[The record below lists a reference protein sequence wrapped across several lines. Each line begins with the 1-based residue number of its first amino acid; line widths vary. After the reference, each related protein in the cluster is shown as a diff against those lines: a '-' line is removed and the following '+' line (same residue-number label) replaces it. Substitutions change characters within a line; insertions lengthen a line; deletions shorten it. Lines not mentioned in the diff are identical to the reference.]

1 MKYTLLYIL
10 SLCLLAA
17 GCNRDVS
24 EVPEGTGSGNW
35 LPVLTRAAKGTKAT
49 IAGFSSENSQ
59 TSAFSHDVVCINKEN
74 NIWNWVDNDFT
85 SPSLEGITLL
95 TASIP
100 PINMSSATTTL
111 YQSSLSDYS
120 NGLQLGSAPAKNRA
134 VDVHHRLAR
143 LKLDCEDGYTLNNT
157 INLYLAPTAEVDF
170 RTATIKTA
178 SGNKTSYTHSLEG
191 NRSIVLTILPQTFQK
206 GEPLFKY
213 KAGKT
218 QYTYYMDQTLNV
230 GSNQSL
236 KVHIL
241 AGEGVTTTDPDDP
254 STPTDPTVKV
264 SVTATTS
271 ITEWQEG
278 GNNDVAVE

>member
-10 SLCLLAA
+10 SLSLLVA

-35 LPVLTRAAKGTKAT
+35 LPVLTRAAQGTKAT

-59 TSAFSHDVVCINKEN
+59 ASAFSHEVECIDKEN
-74 NIWNWVDNDFT
+74 NIWNWVGNDFT
-85 SPSLEGITLL
+85 SPSLKEITLL

-100 PINMSSATTTL
+100 PIDMSSATYTL
-111 YQSSLSDYS
+111 YQSSLSGYS
-120 NGLQLGSAPAKNRA
+120 NGLQLGSAPAAKKA

-143 LKLDCEDGYTLNNT
+143 LKLDCEEGYTLNNT

-170 RTATIKTA
+170 RTATIKIA
-178 SGNKTSYTHSLEG
+178 SGNKTSYTHSLEE
-191 NRSIVLTILPQTFQK
+191 NRSIVLTILPQIFQK
-206 GEPLFKY
+206 GDILFKY
-213 KAGKT
+213 KVGRT
-218 QYTYYMDQTLNV
+218 QYTYYMDRTLNV

-236 KVHIL
+236 KVHIYQR
-241 AGEGVTTTDPDDP
+241 EIVTTDDP
-254 STPTDPTVKV
+254 PIIVET

-271 ITEWQEG
+271 IKEWESG
-278 GNNDVAVE
+278 GDSNVSVE

>member
-10 SLCLLAA
+10 SLSLLVA

-35 LPVLTRAAKGTKAT
+35 LPVLTRAAQGTKAT

-59 TSAFSHDVVCINKEN
+59 ASAFSHEVECIDKEN

-85 SPSLEGITLL
+85 SPSLKEITLL

-100 PINMSSATTTL
+100 PIDMSRATYTL
-111 YQSSLSDYS
+111 YQSSLSTYS
-120 NGLQLGSAPAKNRA
+120 NGLQLGSAPAENRA

-170 RTATIKTA
+170 RKATIKTT
-178 SGNKTSYTHSLEG
+178 SGNKTSYTHSLKEK
-191 NRSIVLTILPQTFQK
+191 RSIVLTILPQTFQK
-206 GEPLFKY
+206 GEPLFRY
-213 KAGKT
+213 KAGNT

-230 GSNQSL
+230 GTNQSL

-241 AGEGVTTTDPDDP
+241 PGEGVTTTDPDDP

-271 ITEWQEG
+271 IKEWESG
-278 GNNDVAVE
+278 GG

>member
-10 SLCLLAA
+10 SFCFLVT

-49 IAGFSSENSQ
+49 IAGFNSEKSQ
-59 TSAFSHDVVCINKEN
+59 TSAFSHEVVCMDKEK
-74 NIWNWVDNDFT
+74 NIWNWVDNGFT
-85 SPSLEGITLL
+85 SPSLKEITLL

-100 PINMSSATTTL
+100 PIDMSSATCTL

-120 NGLQLGSAPAKNRA
+120 NGLQLGSAPAEKKA
-134 VDVHHRLAR
+134 VDVHHCLAR

-157 INLYLAPTAEVDF
+157 INLYLTPTAEVDF
-170 RTATIKTA
+170 RTATIETA
-178 SGNKTSYTHSLEG
+178 SGNKTSYTHSLKG
-191 NRSIVLTILPQTFQK
+191 NRSIVLTILPQTFKQ
-206 GEPLFKY
+206 GDILFKY
-213 KAGKT
+213 KVGRT
-218 QYTYYMDQTLNV
+218 QYTYYMDRTLNV

-236 KVHIL
+236 IVHIYQR
-241 AGEGVTTTDPDDP
+241 EIVTTDDP
-254 STPTDPTVKV
+254 PIIVET

-271 ITEWQEG
+271 IQEWESG
-278 GNNDVAVE
+278 GDSNVSVE

>member
-10 SLCLLAA
+10 SLCFLAA
-17 GCNRDVS
+17 GCNQDVS

-35 LPVLTRAAKGTKAT
+35 LPVLTRAAEGTKAT

-74 NIWNWVDNDFT
+74 NIWNWVGNDFT
-85 SPSLEGITLL
+85 SPSLEEITLL

-100 PINMSSATTTL
+100 PIDMSSATYTL

-120 NGLQLGSAPAKNRA
+120 NGLQLGSAPAANRA

-170 RTATIKTA
+170 RTATIEAA
-178 SGNKTSYTHSLEG
+178 SGNKTSYTHSLEE

-206 GEPLFKY
+206 GDILFKY
-213 KAGKT
+213 EAGRT

-236 KVHIL
+236 IVHIYE
-241 AGEGVTTTDPDDP
+241 GEEVITKPDDP

-271 ITEWQEG
+271 IQEWESG
-278 GNNDVAVE
+278 GDSNVSVE